1 MPSTVV
7 TTLSTS
13 ATIGSTSDRS
23 GSTVTAAPVLHHP
36 RPMPPMIQK
45 TTSTIESIHSSAST
59 SSYTSSSISAYPS
72 STQAAHKVNLTQSRP
87 KLIYPPSASGAAM
100 NIQAGS
106 SSGMLGTTVPAP
118 VPLSAPSQ
126 VVQWNPAP
134 APTSASAVQPRAL
147 SPVSPE
153 ELEGAISLARKGSV
167 LKGSG
172 RVWMSGL
179 EATFG
184 SKGSRSRS
192 VSPVP
197 PPVSPPEPPAKVE
210 ASVSIVAPTPVRISS
225 VSQQQYQ
232 QYQQQSRRRSH
243 AVRQSDVPSS
253 SHGSHHHGPGSAST
267 RVTYTHAPSAHQ
279 QQNGRPTTLNRRNT
293 SSSSSFA
300 QQQQQQQQKQYS
312 SSSSASQSIYS
323 SQLHERKQG
332 SRQQSQQ
339 VHLSEDLNVPP
350 SRRVSLKESAATS
363 GAPPPPLPP
372 VAMSR
377 RPNNYRTPSQEPVGS
392 VSLPQSLERTDS
404 RSQLS
409 AQPPSRSLPEQEP
422 SRMQMRTQQQTRN
435 SAPAMTQK
443 QIVQL
448 QRMRE
453 QDMREQEERQRQERE
468 WRAHQAQPTPHQQ
481 LVQEVENL
489 PTNQRS
495 SYLLQRSGS
504 YFDQSHSGNSSAVEQ
519 GFLNGSGSHI
529 DNGTSTAIS
538 ARTGRGFE
546 TGTGSGTNTNAA
558 SSVNVHKNT
567 SHSSLWVNVG
577 AGARRGSADTS
588 HPSHGDDEDDEEPAR
603 VRGSGVYDIRSWL
616 TDKGSRSSYY
626 NVGGVTGP
634 SAALVEQMGGVAPF
648 VTQAK
653 PQVGRKPT
661 PESAGTGTGTGTSAA
676 ATPTTAVQSHVRFP
690 PGVYDVVNCCHISR
704 GDADVRLILCRSS
717 VRHSGVKKDNQDSQS
732 PSSKRTR

>member
-7 TTLSTS
+7 TTLSTT

-23 GSTVTAAPVLHHP
+23 ASTVTAAPVLHHP
-36 RPMPPMIQK
+36 RPMPPMMPK

-59 SSYTSSSISAYPS
+59 SSYTSSSVSAYPS

-87 KLIYPPSASGAAM
+87 KLVFPPSSSGAAV

-106 SSGMLGTTVPAP
+106 SSGMMLGARVPAP
-118 VPLSAPSQ
+118 VPVSAPSQ
-126 VVQWNPAP
+126 IVQWNSAP
-134 APTSASAVQPRAL
+134 ATTSAPAVQPRAL

-153 ELEGAISLARKGSV
+153 ELEGAISLARKGST

-197 PPVSPPEPPAKVE
+197 PPTSPPEPPAKVE
-210 ASVSIVAPTPVRISS
+210 ASVPIVAPTPVRVTS
-225 VSQQQYQ
+225 VTLQQHQ
-232 QYQQQSRRRSH
+232 QHQQQSRRRYH
-243 AVRQSDVPSS
+243 AARQSDVPSS
-253 SHGSHHHGPGSAST
+253 SHGSHNHGPGSAST
-267 RVTYTHAPSAHQ
+267 RVTYTHAPSAHP

-300 QQQQQQQQKQYS
+300 QQQQQQHS

-332 SRQQSQQ
+332 SRQQSQHVQ
-339 VHLSEDLNVPP
+339 PSEDLNVPP

-372 VAMSR
+372 VAISR
-377 RPNNYRTPSQEPVGS
+377 RPINHRNPSQEPVGP
-392 VSLPQSLERTDS
+392 VSLPQSLERIDS

-409 AQPPSRSLPEQEP
+409 AQLPPRPQHEQQP
-422 SRMQMRTQQQTRN
+422 SRMQLRIQQKTRN
-435 SAPAMTQK
+435 SAPALSQK

-448 QRMRE
+448 QR
-453 QDMREQEERQRQERE
+453 EQEERERQERE

-504 YFDQSHSGNSSAVEQ
+504 YLGQSHSGNSSAVEH
-519 GFLNGSGSHI
+519 GFLNGSSSHI
-529 DNGTSTAIS
+529 DHGTSTAVS
-538 ARTGRGFE
+538 AWTGRGVQI
-546 TGTGSGTNTNAA
+546 GTRSGTNTNAG
-558 SSVNVHKNT
+558 SMVNFNKNMSQLSVA
-567 SHSSLWVNVG
+567 VNVG
-577 AGARRGSADTS
+577 AGVRRGSADNS

-603 VRGSGVYDIRSWL
+603 ARNSGVYDIRSWL
-616 TDKGSRSSYY
+616 AHRGSRSSYF
-626 NVGGVTGP
+626 NVSGVTGP

-648 VTQAK
+648 VSQAN
-653 PQVGRKPT
+653 PQVGRK
-661 PESAGTGTGTGTSAA
+661 ESAGTGTGTGTSAA
-676 ATPTTAVQSHVRFP
+676 ATPTTAVQSRVRFT
-690 PGVYDVVNCCHISR
+690 PGVYGVANCCHMSR
-704 GDADVRLILCRSS
+704 GYAEIWLVLCRSS
-717 VRHSGVKKDNQDSQS
+717 VRHSRVEKDNQDSQS
-732 PSSKRTR
+732 PSSERAR

>member
-7 TTLSTS
+7 TTLSTT

-23 GSTVTAAPVLHHP
+23 ASTVTAAPVLHHP
-36 RPMPPMIQK
+36 RPMPPMIPK

-59 SSYTSSSISAYPS
+59 SSYTSSSVSAYPS
-72 STQAAHKVNLTQSRP
+72 STQAAHKVHLSQSRP
-87 KLIYPPSASGAAM
+87 KLVFPPSSSGAAV
-100 NIQAGS
+100 NTQAGS
-106 SSGMLGTTVPAP
+106 SSGMMLGARVP
-118 VPLSAPSQ
+118 VPVAAPSQ
-126 VVQWNPAP
+126 IVQWNPAP
-134 APTSASAVQPRAL
+134 APTSASAVQARAL

-197 PPVSPPEPPAKVE
+197 PPASPPEPPAKVE
-210 ASVSIVAPTPVRISS
+210 ASVPIVSPTPVRVTS
-225 VSQQQYQ
+225 VTLQQH
-232 QYQQQSRRRSH
+232 QQQSRRRYH
-243 AVRQSDVPSS
+243 AARQSDVPSS

-267 RVTYTHAPSAHQ
+267 KVTYTHAPSAHQ
-279 QQNGRPTTLNRRNT
+279 QHNGRPTTLNRRNT

-300 QQQQQQQQKQYS
+300 QQQQHS

-339 VHLSEDLNVPP
+339 VQPSEDPNVPP
-350 SRRVSLKESAATS
+350 SRRVSLKESAATL

-372 VAMSR
+372 VSISR
-377 RPNNYRTPSQEPVGS
+377 RPNNHRNPSQEPVGP
-392 VSLPQSLERTDS
+392 VSLPQSLERADS

-409 AQPPSRSLPEQEP
+409 AQLAPRPLPEQQP
-422 SRMQMRTQQQTRN
+422 SRMQLRTQQKTRN
-435 SAPAMTQK
+435 SAPALSQK

-448 QRMRE
+448 Q
-453 QDMREQEERQRQERE
+453 REQEERQRQERE

-504 YFDQSHSGNSSAVEQ
+504 YLGQSHSGNSSAVEH

-529 DNGTSTAIS
+529 DHGTSTAVS
-538 ARTGRGFE
+538 AWTGRGVE
-546 TGTGSGTNTNAA
+546 IGTRSGTNTNAA
-558 SSVNVHKNT
+558 SMANFNKNMSQLSVA
-567 SHSSLWVNVG
+567 VNVG
-577 AGARRGSADTS
+577 AGVRRGSADNS

-603 VRGSGVYDIRSWL
+603 ARNSGVYDIRSWL
-616 TDKGSRSSYY
+616 AHRGSRSSYF
-626 NVGGVTGP
+626 NVSGVTGP
-634 SAALVEQMGGVAPF
+634 SAALVEKMGGVAPF
-648 VTQAK
+648 VTQAN

-661 PESAGTGTGTGTSAA
+661 GESAGTGTGTSAV
-676 ATPTTAVQSHVRFP
+676 ATPTTAVQSHVRFT
-690 PGVYDVVNCCHISR
+690 PGVYGVANCCHISR
-704 GDADVRLILCRSS
+704 GYADIWLVLCRSS
-717 VRHSGVKKDNQDSQS
+717 VRHSRVEKDNQDSQP
-732 PSSKRTR
+732 PSSERAR